1 MRAILL
7 VPALSVCLVG
17 AVEFMLAPMLAPLA
31 DAFAATPEAAAR
43 LVSAYALAYAAAAP
57 FAGRLAD
64 RIGRRR
70 VLLPALLLSAL
81 DGVALTL
88 APTLEVAIGLRLIGG
103 LASAALIPGAF
114 ALVADLVPAE
124 RQTAAMGRVAL
135 GMTAGIA
142 AGPALAGILT
152 EAWGWRAPFLATAA
166 VALGLFA
173 VARAVLPADAPAW
186 NRPPAPPL
194 RRLLRAAL
202 LRPLLAKAGWL
213 GAAVA
218 ALLLSGEV
226 LRARHGFGPAAAGGA
241 TALFALGLALGNLAA
256 GWVDRALG
264 GPEAAL
270 LAALALLMAAVG
282 GFLLWPGPPAVA
294 LACLGLWGVAL
305 GIAAPASGSLLV
317 RRAGAAVGTVLALG
331 ESLNNVAL
339 MLLMPLAAAL
349 LAEGGA
355 AAAAPLLLG
364 LQAIGMAAM
373 ALDRRWL
380 RGVTS
385 TAVPHRP

>member
-7 VPALSVCLVG
+7 VLALSVCLVG

-31 DAFAATPEAAAR
+31 DAFATTPEVAAR

-70 VLLPALLLSAL
+70 VLLPALL
-81 DGVALTL
+81 
-88 APTLEVAIGLRLIGG
+88 
-103 LASAALIPGAF
+103 
-114 ALVADLVPAE
+114 
-124 RQTAAMGRVAL
+124 
-135 GMTAGIA
+135 
-142 AGPALAGILT
+142 
-152 EAWGWRAPFLATAA
+152 
-166 VALGLFA
+166 
-173 VARAVLPADAPAW
+173 
-186 NRPPAPPL
+186 
-194 RRLLRAAL
+194 
-202 LRPLLAKAGWL
+202 RPLLAKAGWL

-218 ALLLSGEV
+218 GLLLSGEV

-241 TALFALGLALGNLAA
+241 TALFALGLGLGNLAA
-256 GWVDRALG
+256 GPVDRALG

-282 GFLLWPGPPAVA
+282 GFLLWPGPPAVS
-294 LACLGLWGVAL
+294 LACLMLWGVAL
-305 GIAAPASGSLLV
+305 GVAAPASGSLLV

-364 LQAIGMAAM
+364 LQGAGMAVM
-373 ALDRRWL
+373 ALDRRWVVGPASL
-380 RGVTS
+380 NARTGRPS
-385 TAVPHRP
+385 AADRHRR

>member
-7 VPALSVCLVG
+7 VLALSVCLVG

-31 DAFAATPEAAAR
+31 DAFATTPEAAAR

-64 RIGRRR
+64 RVGRCR

-142 AGPALAGILT
+142 AGPVLAGILA

-166 VALGLFA
+166 AALALFA
-173 VARAVLPADAPAW
+173 VARAVLPAETPVRD
-186 NRPPAPPL
+186 RPTAPPL
-194 RRLLRAAL
+194 PRLLRAAL

-213 GAAVA
+213 GAAVTG
-218 ALLLSGEV
+218 LLLSGEV

-241 TALFALGLALGNLAA
+241 TALFALGLGLGNLAA
-256 GWVDRALG
+256 GRVDRALG

-282 GFLLWPGPPAVA
+282 SFLLWPGPPAA
-294 LACLGLWGVAL
+294 SLACLMLWGVAL

-317 RRAGAAVGTVLALG
+317 RRAGAATGTVLALG
-331 ESLNNVAL
+331 ESLNNAAL
-339 MLLMPLAAAL
+339 MLLMPLAATL

-355 AAAAPLLLG
+355 GAAAPLLLG
-364 LQAIGMAAM
+364 LQGIGLVATM
-373 ALDRRWL
+373 LDRRWM
-380 RGVTS
+380 RS
-385 TAVPHRP
+385 RP